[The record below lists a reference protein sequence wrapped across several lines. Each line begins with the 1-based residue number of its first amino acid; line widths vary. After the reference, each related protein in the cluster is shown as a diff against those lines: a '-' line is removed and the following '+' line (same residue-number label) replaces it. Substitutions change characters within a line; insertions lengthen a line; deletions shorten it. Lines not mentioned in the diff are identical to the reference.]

1 MNILIFLA
9 LIFSWIVP
17 DHFPPW
23 TSFHAEVPAFVASI
37 LGLVAC
43 WRWNKGVV
51 QLPKVIAIFAVLMLI
66 GVVQWGSGLVPYSG
80 DILLVAVYLFTFGS
94 AWLWGYHWCKRANLD
109 QLQVGICIFVV
120 FVGLV
125 TAWQVLAQW
134 LRVEQ
139 VFQGWVLHGL
149 PGDARP
155 RANLGQPNQAAT
167 ILLMANT
174 AVAILHVK
182 ERVRN
187 EILWSAAS
195 LLGMALVL
203 TRSRTSLMSSLLLA
217 GLYVWIW
224 YRNKAIS
231 LKPRAVLIWLVL
243 LFFAS
248 WALPLINGASTVI
261 GNDHYQMA
269 AVGTRPL
276 IWKQLTSALLE
287 SPWVGFGWL
296 QVATAQ
302 QVGALEYP
310 GTEQTIY
317 SHNILLDSLI
327 YLGVPCASLLLIV
340 SAVWAWRRLRFL
352 FQSEKKLPVLLLLIP
367 FLVHSLLEFPHA
379 YAYFLVLVGLLLGL
393 FDRVTE
399 GTGVLVFFTRR
410 KIFLTVIVLWSTLL
424 LATGYEYAL
433 VEEDFR
439 INRFENRKLGTTP
452 PDYVPPRIFLLTQL
466 SEVLQAMR
474 LRATPHMASADV
486 DLLVRVSNRYSWA
499 QMHFRTALALGLN
512 NRHAEA
518 TLQLRVIKALFAEDI
533 YVEAKENYL
542 RLQVE
547 KYPELA
553 QVVIP

>member
-1 MNILIFLA
+1 M
-9 LIFSWIVP
+9 P

-23 TSFHAEVPAFVASI
+23 TSFHTEVPAFAAGA
-37 LGLVAC
+37 LGLIAC
-43 WRWNKGVV
+43 WRWSKGAV
-51 QLPKVIAIFAVLMLI
+51 QLSAAMGVFTALVLIAVA
-66 GVVQWGSGLVPYSG
+66 QWGGGLVPYSS
-80 DILLVAVYLFTFGS
+80 DILLVAVYLFTFAS
-94 AWLWGYHWCKRANLD
+94 AWLWGYHWSKRDNLD
-109 QLQVGICIFVV
+109 QLQTSICIFAVV
-120 FVGLV
+120 IGLA

-167 ILLMANT
+167 TLLMAS
-174 AVAILHVK
+174 VAIA
-182 ERVRN
+182 
-187 EILWSAAS
+187 ILRDKQRIGSVTLWFAAS
-195 LLGMALVL
+195 LFGVTLVL
-203 TRSRTSLMSSLLLA
+203 TRSRTSLLSALLLA
-217 GLYVWIW
+217 SLYLWIW
-224 YRNKAIS
+224 YRNKAIG
-231 LKPRAVLIWLVL
+231 LKPRAVLIWAVL

-248 WALPLINGASTVI
+248 WALPWINGASAVI
-261 GNDHYQMA
+261 GSDHYQMA

-287 SPWVGFGWL
+287 SPLMGFGWL
-296 QVATAQ
+296 QGAAAQ
-302 QVGALEYP
+302 QVGALMYP
-310 GTEQTIY
+310 GTEQAIY
-317 SHNILLDSLI
+317 SHNILLDLLI

-352 FQSEKKLPVLLLLIP
+352 FQSETKLSVLFLLIP
-367 FLVHSLLEFPHA
+367 FFVHSLLEFPHA
-379 YAYFLVLVGLLLGL
+379 YAYFLVLTGLVLGV

-399 GTGVLVFFTRR
+399 SARASVLFVPR
-410 KIFLTVIVLWSTLL
+410 KMFLVVLVLWSALL
-424 LATGYEYAL
+424 LAIGYEYSL

-439 INRFENRKLGTTP
+439 INRFENRRLGVTP
-452 PDYVPPRIFLLTQL
+452 SDYVQPRIFLLNQL
-466 SEVLQAMR
+466 GEILQAMR